1 VSLLAAKFELVD
13 ARDLVSFDQTVPRQ
27 QVHRAA
33 VAEVLLT
40 SCHPIAEDQF
50 VLGAQ
55 WPRTHGFYLP
65 RAGLHDPMLLAE
77 TIRQSGML
85 VAHQSFGVP
94 FGTQFALAELRLE
107 VDPPGLA
114 VTGVPAQL
122 TAYLSCHDIHRR
134 HDNGALSRMRIELEV
149 FRDGVK
155 IGSGG
160 GSFSCLTPERYT
172 RLRAAAKPKA
182 MPTDQELPAP
192 VPGGPVGRDRD
203 CDVVLSPADTENT
216 WLLRMDRDHPILFD
230 HPLDHVPGMGLLEA
244 MRQAA
249 LATRHPE
256 PALPLSIQAA
266 FTSYVELDIPCLI
279 RATTGE
285 DGTVHVSV
293 EQNDQVRTTGVVSL
307 HAL

>member
-1 VSLLAAKFELVD
+1 VSLLAAGFELVD
-13 ARDLVSFDQTVPRQ
+13 ASDLVSFDQTVPRHL
-27 QVHRAA
+27 VHRAA

-40 SCHPIAEDQF
+40 SCHPIAGDLF

-55 WPRTHGFYLP
+55 WPRTHGFYTP
-65 RAGLHDPMLLAE
+65 TSGLHDPMLLAE

-85 VAHQSFGVP
+85 VAHQAFGVP
-94 FGTQFALAELRLE
+94 YGTQFALAEIRLE
-107 VDPPGLA
+107 VEPASLA

-122 TAYLSCHDIHRR
+122 TAYLSCHDIHKRP
-134 HDNGALSRMRIELEV
+134 DNGTLSRMRIELQI
-149 FRDGVK
+149 FRDGMK

-160 GSFSCLTPERYT
+160 GSFSCMTPERYA
-172 RLRAAAKPKA
+172 RFRAATKPKGVP
-182 MPTDQELPAP
+182 MDQELPAP
-192 VPGGPVGRDRD
+192 VSGGAVGRDRE
-203 CDVVLSPADTENT
+203 CDVVLSPADADGT

-244 MRQAA
+244 MRQVA
-249 LATRHPE
+249 LAIRHPE

-266 FTSYVELDIPCLI
+266 FTSYVELDTPCLI

-285 DGTVHVSV
+285 DGAVHVSV
-293 EQNDQVRTTGVVSL
+293 EQHDQVRTTGVVSL

>member
-1 VSLLAAKFELVD
+1 MSVLAARFELVD
-13 ARDLVSFDQTVPRQ
+13 ACDLVSYDQAVPRHL
-27 QVHRAA
+27 VHRAA

-40 SCHPIAEDQF
+40 SWHQTAEDLF

-55 WPRTHGFYLP
+55 WPRTHGFYTP
-65 RAGLHDPMLLAE
+65 TAGMHDPMLLAE

-85 VAHQSFGVP
+85 IAHAAFGVP
-94 FGTQFALAELRLE
+94 PGTQFALAEIRLE
-107 VDPPGLA
+107 VDPAGLP

-134 HDNGALSRMRIELEV
+134 SDTGALSRMRIELEI
-149 FRDGVK
+149 FRAGAR

-160 GSFSCLTPERYT
+160 GSFSCLTPERYA
-172 RLRAAAKPKA
+172 RLRAAAKPQGAA
-182 MPTDQELPAP
+182 MNRALPAP
-192 VPGGPVGRDRD
+192 VPGGPVGRDRA
-203 CDVVLSPADTENT
+203 CDVVLSPAGEGGT
-216 WLLRMDRDHPILFD
+216 WLLRMDRDHPVLFD

-249 LATRHPE
+249 LAIRHPE

-266 FTSYVELDIPCLI
+266 FTNYVELDVPCLI
-279 RATTGE
+279 RATPGE
-285 DGTVHVSV
+285 GRTVHVSV
-293 EQNDQVRTTGVVSL
+293 EQDGQVRTTGVVSM

>member
-1 VSLLAAKFELVD
+1 M
-13 ARDLVSFDQTVPRQ
+13 VSFDQTVPRHL
-27 QVHRAA
+27 VHRAA

-40 SCHPIAEDQF
+40 SCHPIAEDLF
-50 VLGAQ
+50 VLGTQ
-55 WPRTHGFYLP
+55 WPRTHGFYP
-65 RAGLHDPMLLAE
+65 PVAGLHDPMLLAE

-85 VAHQSFGVP
+85 IAHQAFGVP
-94 FGTQFALAELRLE
+94 LGTQFALSEIRLE
-107 VDPPGLA
+107 VDPAGLP

-122 TAYLSCHDIHRR
+122 TAYLSCHDIHKRP
-134 HDNGALSRMRIELEV
+134 DTGALSRMRIELEI
-149 FRDGVK
+149 FRAGVK

-160 GSFSCLTPERYT
+160 GSFSCLTPERYA
-172 RLRAAAKPKA
+172 RLRATAKPEGVPMNK
-182 MPTDQELPAP
+182 ELPAP
-192 VPGGPVGRDRD
+192 LPAAPVGRDRE
-203 CDVVLSPADTENT
+203 CDVVLSPTGADGA
-216 WLLRMDRDHPILFD
+216 WRLRMDREHPILFD

-249 LATRHPE
+249 LAIRHPE

-285 DGTVHVSV
+285 DGAVHVKV
-293 EQNDQVRTTGVVSL
+293 EQDDQVRTTGVVSL

>member
-1 VSLLAAKFELVD
+1 M
-13 ARDLVSFDQTVPRQ
+13 
-27 QVHRAA
+27 VHRAA
-33 VAEVLLT
+33 LAEVLLT
-40 SCHPIAEDQF
+40 SCHPISEDLF

-55 WPRTHGFYLP
+55 WPRTHGFYTP
-65 RAGLHDPMLLAE
+65 TAGLHDPMLLAE

-85 VAHQSFGVP
+85 VAHQAFGVP
-94 FGTQFALAELRLE
+94 YGTQFALAEIRLE
-107 VDPPGLA
+107 VDPAGLA

-122 TAYLSCHDIHRR
+122 TAYLSCHDIHKR
-134 HDNGALSRMRIELEV
+134 HDTGTLSRMRIELQI
-149 FRDGVK
+149 FRDGMR

-160 GSFSCLTPERYT
+160 GSFSCLTPERYA
-172 RLRAAAKPKA
+172 RLRAAIKPEGVRA
-182 MPTDQELPAP
+182 ERELPAP
-192 VPGGPVGRDRD
+192 APGGPVGRDRD
-203 CDVVLSPADTENT
+203 RDVVLSPADTENT

-285 DGTVHVSV
+285 DGAVHVSV
-293 EQNDQVRTTGVVSL
+293 EQNDQVRTSGVVSL